1 MPDPSTPTGLARREL
16 YIDARDLQSD
26 SDPDNPLT
34 PEQYLAV
41 LTNRGREKMAEHQLV
56 RSFSATVRTYDP
68 TYVLGE
74 DFFLGDTIT
83 VTDDRLGITVNAVV
97 QGVSRAVSSAGEEL
111 TLTLGFGQPTL
122 HDILKRKAGK

>member
-1 MPDPSTPTGLARREL
+1 MPDPSTPTGLSRREL
-16 YIDARDLQSD
+16 YIDARYLQSD

-34 PEQYLAV
+34 PEQYLDV
-41 LTNRGREKMAEHQLV
+41 LKTRGREKMAEHQLV
-56 RSFSATVRTYDP
+56 RSFSATVRTYNP

-97 QGVSRAVSSAGEEL
+97 QGASRAASSAGEEL

-122 HDILKRKAGK
+122 YDILKRKAGK

>member
-1 MPDPSTPTGLARREL
+1 MPDPSTPTGLSRREL

-34 PEQYLAV
+34 PEQYLDV
-41 LTNRGREKMAEHQLV
+41 LKTRGREKMAEHQLV
-56 RSFSATVRTYDP
+56 RSFSATVRTYNP

-97 QGVSRAVSSAGEEL
+97 QGASWAASSAGEEL

-122 HDILKRKAGK
+122 YDILKRKAGK